1 MRGSKQTQ
9 VIQSPHVRIE
19 LPSMLHE
26 PDYWKNVLIIVPIV
40 CTAFATLCFI
50 LRIYSRLKVLRGLRV
65 EDVLMGVGLILTSGV
80 AACIVY
86 CESTISL

>member
-1 MRGSKQTQ
+1 
-9 VIQSPHVRIE
+9 
-19 LPSMLHE
+19 MLHE

-40 CTAFATLCFI
+40 CTAFATLCFM